1 MADNSSFSGSDWLRF
16 MANQPSAPFAP
27 IQTAKENT
35 EALMGMPS
43 KIYHGAKQLV
53 TDPKAYFADIKPPSA
68 EEMAMAFNPAHLGAM
83 AGTTKLY
90 SGVNKAASELTR
102 AKGTGKEF
110 MTELTKKPGV
120 KKAELADRNLHEI
133 NDLPKMTKEQFQ
145 AELDKR
151 PKPQITKKILGKH
164 PDTEQYYTVPED
176 DEGMSD
182 RHYVMDA
189 NHEQVTRHPFDT
201 LADAEEHI
209 RKLQDE
215 SSNVHHEDYKLP
227 GGENYQEHLYKHEPE
242 GQEPFVA
249 KKEHF
254 GAEPNVL
261 ASARTVDR
269 RTPDG
274 KKILHVEEIQSDWH
288 QRGRDEGY
296 FKPLTYEEGQELNY
310 LKRIPLNAL
319 MNNPEA
325 HARFSELAKKTKGV
339 PDAPFKKNWEEMVGK
354 DLVKHAIDNGY
365 DAIALTNGETQADR
379 YNLGKYINE
388 LHLSGSDLVGYD
400 HDGNTVIKQT
410 GVTPENLNQYV
421 GKKTAKKLLDQPQQ
435 GTLRSLT
442 GEDLYLGEGMKEAY
456 DKRLPNVF
464 NDIGKPYGAEM
475 QLNGMSVLNPKSS
488 NLSISDMLRQTN
500 TPEQTWLDMP
510 FEHKEQ
516 MMDDF
521 ATAQT
526 NNRTPL
532 HYMEFTPEMKQN
544 IRTDSLPA
552 YADGGQVEHP
562 GFLNPSLKLAN
573 GQVTLDPLEFM
584 PNYDV
589 GGVVKSLATPNNISR
604 MTDIPYLGEGVQ
616 AAKEGKYGDAIGSVV
631 NTFMPT
637 GAALATYSPELNP
650 NEASDLS
657 KTQYVQGHHGRQ
669 QRTWANGM
677 ARGGKVHVADDL
689 DMMRHEIHMSEGGD
703 TESVADKVKSTVTDW
718 GHRLA
723 NHFVGMASDPVQYA
737 KNLGAQ
743 TQEDLQVIS
752 DLHNQAFGD
761 PKRPLKITDQ
771 NAFNDLASKYMNS
784 VTNFAPMG
792 MTKAVEKEL
801 SLPDVL
807 PRATPKT
814 KAEIQK
820 FAQQMSEMMQD
831 KFYRISPEK
840 SINPAGKSL
849 EQWNQ
854 EQQLVHDIR
863 PTALRKD
870 LPVSDIAKQ
879 KGMVKMG
886 ISGDTTSAEQV
897 LHRAGP
903 YTLEYPTQLYGGP
916 LYGLGGEG
924 AWASNNPIAANVQER
939 INEISKAHGGAP
951 VLGQY
956 MAMGKKGSD
965 FAQHFA
971 EANLRAI
978 DTTKMSPQQIEKL
991 NELIR
996 QGSPKSGPRPS
1007 FPGIEDKA
1015 DAYLHF
1021 AIDGELRKHFNSIM
1035 QKPTYTEPLGLP
1047 DGRIIYHAITEPAL
1061 RDLPVTTTG
1070 FSQMQLSPNVKSS
1083 DLILSAHPTYSH
1095 VIPHEPGSQIT
1106 RTPYPVPAQL
1116 EFPDVTEYF
1125 KNLKVNG
1132 EQKYPLNETTKLPES
1147 MTRLYQTSTPRQ
1159 IVDQQHID
1167 EIKAY
1172 EDFMKQYTGKKKGG
1186 EVHMAGGGAL
1196 VDKIAMK
1203 LGQFVVPTAEREA
1216 NLGKF
1221 LAGSQ
1226 VQDPVYHAT
1235 YSNFKIP
1242 TVNHGNKEYH
1252 RFGIHV
1258 GTPEAANARVGIK
1271 QAEDT
1276 AQGVKSGD
1284 VAANIMPVHINV
1296 KNPLRLDENRT
1307 GRWGVDDVMRSIME
1321 KADRGELP
1329 QVPPSHVDD
1338 YMNDTFHI
1346 EDALGIK
1353 PTPGDHNYDPNES
1366 IRFWSDHHEFEP
1378 GERSD
1383 LLRHY
1388 INQLGHDSIV
1398 YNNEF
1403 EGGGDSHIL
1412 LSPNQM
1418 KSVTGNQGTYNP
1430 ESKDIG
1436 RRKGG
1441 KVHVSNDP
1449 DMMRHELKTR
1459 G

>member
-27 IQTAKENT
+27 IQAAKENT

-90 SGVNKAASELTR
+90 SGVNKAASELQR

-164 PDTEQYYTVPED
+164 PDTEQYYTMPQD
-176 DEGMSD
+176 DEGIGD
-182 RHYVMDA
+182 KHYVMDA
-189 NHEQVTRHPFDT
+189 NHESVTRYPFDT

-209 RKLQDE
+209 QRLQDE

-269 RTPDG
+269 RTPEG

-296 FKPLTYEEGQELNY
+296 IDPNKKPYTIEADQHGVYRVKDQNGQTFHPYVDGEQMSGFMTAEGAE
-310 LKRIPLNAL
+310 NAMKGNMGRL
-319 MNNPEA
+319 P
-325 HARFSELAKKTKGV
+325 RPQGV

-365 DAIALTNGETQADR
+365 DGIALTNGETQADR

-475 QLNGMSVLNPKSS
+475 KLNELPVRKEAKYYSQMHDNGFGVFQEGENNELVSNHPTLEEANLKAKELNS
-488 NLSISDMLRQTN
+488 
-500 TPEQTWLDMP
+500 
-510 FEHKEQ
+510 
-516 MMDDF
+516 
-521 ATAQT
+521 
-526 NNRTPL
+526 TPL
-532 HYMEFTPEMKQN
+532 HYMEFTPEMKQSVA
-544 IRTDSLPA
+544 TDSLPA
-552 YADGGQVEHP
+552 YADGGQVEQP

-677 ARGGKVHVADDL
+677 ATGGKV
-689 DMMRHEIHMSEGGD
+689 
-703 TESVADKVKSTVTDW
+703 K
-718 GHRLA
+718 
-723 NHFVGMASDPVQYA
+723 
-737 KNLGAQ
+737 
-743 TQEDLQVIS
+743 
-752 DLHNQAFGD
+752 HN
-761 PKRPLKITDQ
+761 
-771 NAFNDLASKYMNS
+771 
-784 VTNFAPMG
+784 
-792 MTKAVEKEL
+792 
-801 SLPDVL
+801 
-807 PRATPKT
+807 
-814 KAEIQK
+814 
-820 FAQQMSEMMQD
+820 
-831 KFYRISPEK
+831 
-840 SINPAGKSL
+840 
-849 EQWNQ
+849 
-854 EQQLVHDIR
+854 
-863 PTALRKD
+863 
-870 LPVSDIAKQ
+870 
-879 KGMVKMG
+879 
-886 ISGDTTSAEQV
+886 
-897 LHRAGP
+897 
-903 YTLEYPTQLYGGP
+903 
-916 LYGLGGEG
+916 
-924 AWASNNPIAANVQER
+924 
-939 INEISKAHGGAP
+939 
-951 VLGQY
+951 
-956 MAMGKKGSD
+956 
-965 FAQHFA
+965 
-971 EANLRAI
+971 
-978 DTTKMSPQQIEKL
+978 
-991 NELIR
+991 
-996 QGSPKSGPRPS
+996 
-1007 FPGIEDKA
+1007 
-1015 DAYLHF
+1015 
-1021 AIDGELRKHFNSIM
+1021 
-1035 QKPTYTEPLGLP
+1035 
-1047 DGRIIYHAITEPAL
+1047 
-1061 RDLPVTTTG
+1061 
-1070 FSQMQLSPNVKSS
+1070 
-1083 DLILSAHPTYSH
+1083 
-1095 VIPHEPGSQIT
+1095 
-1106 RTPYPVPAQL
+1106 
-1116 EFPDVTEYF
+1116 
-1125 KNLKVNG
+1125 
-1132 EQKYPLNETTKLPES
+1132 
-1147 MTRLYQTSTPRQ
+1147 
-1159 IVDQQHID
+1159 
-1167 EIKAY
+1167 
-1172 EDFMKQYTGKKKGG
+1172 
-1186 EVHMAGGGAL
+1186 
-1196 VDKIAMK
+1196 
-1203 LGQFVVPTAEREA
+1203 
-1216 NLGKF
+1216 
-1221 LAGSQ
+1221 
-1226 VQDPVYHAT
+1226 
-1235 YSNFKIP
+1235 
-1242 TVNHGNKEYH
+1242 
-1252 RFGIHV
+1252 
-1258 GTPEAANARVGIK
+1258 
-1271 QAEDT
+1271 
-1276 AQGVKSGD
+1276 
-1284 VAANIMPVHINV
+1284 
-1296 KNPLRLDENRT
+1296 
-1307 GRWGVDDVMRSIME
+1307 
-1321 KADRGELP
+1321 
-1329 QVPPSHVDD
+1329 
-1338 YMNDTFHI
+1338 
-1346 EDALGIK
+1346 
-1353 PTPGDHNYDPNES
+1353 
-1366 IRFWSDHHEFEP
+1366 
-1378 GERSD
+1378 
-1383 LLRHY
+1383 
-1388 INQLGHDSIV
+1388 
-1398 YNNEF
+1398 
-1403 EGGGDSHIL
+1403 
-1412 LSPNQM
+1412 
-1418 KSVTGNQGTYNP
+1418 
-1430 ESKDIG
+1430 
-1436 RRKGG
+1436 
-1441 KVHVSNDP
+1441 VHVSDDL